1 MIYAW
6 IAAGSAIGGVAR
18 YWIGG
23 LVDQR
28 IGETFPWGTMVVNI
42 SGCLVIGFVA
52 TLTAP
57 DGPFLMA
64 PSHRSF
70 VMIGLCGG
78 YTTYSSFGLQTLNL
92 AREGE
97 WLRAGGYVL
106 LTTVLCLAAVWL
118 GHVLAAGLIQMKGR

>member
-6 IAAGSAIGGVAR
+6 IAVGSALGGMAR

-23 LVDQR
+23 LIDQR

-42 SGCLVIGFVA
+42 TGCLVIGFVA

-57 DGPFLMA
+57 DGRLLMN

-92 AREGE
+92 ARNSE

-106 LTTVLCLAAVWL
+106 LTTVLCLAAVWA
-118 GHVLAAGLIQMKGR
+118 GHVLATGLNQMKGG